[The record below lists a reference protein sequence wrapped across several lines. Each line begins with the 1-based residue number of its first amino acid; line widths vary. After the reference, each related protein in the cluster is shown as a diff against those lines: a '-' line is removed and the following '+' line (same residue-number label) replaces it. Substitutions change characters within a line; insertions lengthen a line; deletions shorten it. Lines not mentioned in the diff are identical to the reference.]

1 VVVVVV
7 VVEGLVTGERVVG
20 PHQGNSLDHVM
31 ILLALETGPGGGELG
46 GAIVALYVHGVVSN
60 GCLTESFPALGSDLA
75 RDDRQGRSEHAQM
88 LLHVSHVLQVQ
99 ACNSNPL
106 TDVAP
111 DHGGVRKRRW
121 LVLED
126 LGLLGAGV
134 VGPQVLGHVAECRFV
149 VIEVLLE

>member
-1 VVVVVV
+1 M
-7 VVEGLVTGERVVG
+7 RVR
-20 PHQGNSLDHVM
+20 PHQGNSLDHVVV
-31 ILLALETGPGGGELG
+31 ILALKAGAGGGEFG
-46 GAIVALYVHGVVSN
+46 GAIVALDVHGVVSDWRLPE
-60 GCLTESFPALGSDLA
+60 GFTALGSDLA

-99 ACNSNPL
+99 TCNSNPL

-111 DHGGVRKRRW
+111 DHGGVRKSRW

-126 LGLLGAGV
+126 LSAGV